1 MNWWDILKQKAYEMS
16 DEDWNRLQQ
25 PTTQSSVNQQPQ
37 GAPQQDYF
45 STQQQTTTR
54 KPIDKTPQYDPTKS
68 PSKYLSE
75 EDMQA
80 GSKISEAQYNVQ
92 PTINTQWA
100 TPQKLQTQTTQYTGA
115 GSGAE
120 DSGTDDTDVG
130 TIRENVNRAK
140 QNLTQL
146 PRGPK
151 ALQITQIL
159 TDLSAAAIDPVN
171 QKNIVLGAK
180 KKLQDAFP
188 QVA

>member
-1 MNWWDILKQKAYEMS
+1 MNWWDILKQTY
-16 DEDWNRLQQ
+16 N
-25 PTTQSSVNQQPQ
+25 PQ
-37 GAPQQDYF
+37 DLFGVQG
-45 STQQQTTTR
+45 QTTTR
-54 KPIDKTPQYDPTKS
+54 KPMDKTPQYDPTRTPQINPEEQPATESAIQQNTLDMNPEKWQQS
-68 PSKYLSE
+68 PLN
-75 EDMQA
+75 A
-80 GSKISEAQYNVQ
+80 R
-92 PTINTQWA
+92 WA
-100 TPQKLQTQTTQYTGA
+100 TPQEQNFQTQTTQYTGA

-140 QNLTQL
+140 QNFTQL

-151 ALQITQIL
+151 ALPITRII